1 MGGAR
6 PLRGQWAC
14 PPAGAAALK
23 PGTIEGNAALAAA
36 AIALKERHL
45 RYAHRVHAA
54 TKRHSLRL
62 GAEIKRQ
69 RVEAKVIREGL
80 EAVVARKEILAAKI
94 EQSVAN
100 HEEIRE
106 RLRKLAE
113 AERSLPHPLTRAE
126 SAFKTTLQA
135 NADDLPLLEA
145 KLEELKRRCEAI
157 GEDFATIGGLAAG
170 DGDVFE
176 RLAASDPAIA
186 AEIELQDAATKANLE
201 RVKEIELAVGPLDD
215 F

>member
-1 MGGAR
+1 V
-6 PLRGQWAC
+6 L
-14 PPAGAAALK
+14 
-23 PGTIEGNAALAAA
+23 
-36 AIALKERHL
+36 
-45 RYAHRVHAA
+45 
-54 TKRHSLRL
+54 
-62 GAEIKRQ
+62 
-69 RVEAKVIREGL
+69 
-80 EAVVARKEILAAKI
+80 ARKEILAAKI
-94 EQSVAN
+94 EQSVAS

-157 GEDFATIGGLAAG
+157 GEDFATIGRLAAG